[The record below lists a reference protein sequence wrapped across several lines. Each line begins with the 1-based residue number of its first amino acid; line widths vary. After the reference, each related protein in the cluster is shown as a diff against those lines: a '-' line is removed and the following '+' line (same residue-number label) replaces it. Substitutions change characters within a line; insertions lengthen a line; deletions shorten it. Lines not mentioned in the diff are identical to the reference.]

1 MSLTR
6 LQPLSVN
13 ANADFTFANVT
24 STYFLG
30 NGYFLTGITTGGT
43 SIVNGNSNVAVSA
56 NSNVTI
62 GVAGT
67 SNVVVVTQNTV
78 DVTGNVSANFYTGN
92 GYYLTGITGGT
103 SYSNTNVAAYLPTY
117 TGNVSANYFIG
128 NGSTL
133 TDITGAN
140 VVGNVTYAVQSH
152 YANIANSVAGANV
165 SGNVSYAITSNYANT
180 ANAVAGTNVSGNVAD
195 AVHAYYADVA
205 NSVTGANV
213 SGNVTSAVQSHY
225 ANIANSV
232 TGANVSGQV
241 SNALIAGTVYTDAQ
255 PNITSVGTLSSLT
268 VSGLITATATGIKA
282 ANIQDTSGTVTL
294 VTRYGNQVGDIGVYG
309 NITAGTNGSGNVVAT
324 YFVGNGYY
332 LTGITGGTSYSNT
345 NVAAYL
351 PTYTGNVA
359 GNYFIGNGSTLTNIT
374 GSNVTGYVPNATN
387 ANSATTADTVTTN
400 AQPNITSVGI
410 LTGLVV
416 SGNITPTANL
426 TYSLGNNTHR
436 FNDLYLSGNTIF
448 LGTQSLSADGNGIS
462 ITGNLSG
469 SGSELTDIN
478 GANVTGQVSNA
489 LIAGTVYTTAQPNIT
504 SVGTLSGLSVTGLI
518 TATGTGIKASNIQ
531 DSAGTVTLVTGYA
544 SQSGDVGVYGN
555 IVAGTSGSGNITA
568 TYFVGNGYYL
578 TGISGGG
585 SYSNTNVSDYLPTYT
600 GNISAGNLSLT
611 GAITD
616 SGQLDIQTTAGSAN
630 IVLTPNGSGNVNTP
644 ANLTVTGNIT
654 GGAISANNT
663 LTIQQ
668 VTEKI
673 KVDSS
678 TGSGNYSIDYSQGST
693 VMLSGLSGN
702 INIVISNVPTT
713 SNISIV
719 TTAVISQGVTAY
731 IPSNVYINNS
741 LQTILWVSGATP
753 TGTASKNEVFS
764 FALLNNS
771 GSWAVLGQ
779 SSYYG

>member
-6 LQPLSVN
+6 LQPNSVN
-13 ANADFTFANVT
+13 KTAAFTFGNVT
-24 STYFLG
+24 ANYF
-30 NGYFLTGITTGGT
+30 
-43 SIVNGNSNVAVSA
+43 
-56 NSNVTI
+56 I
-62 GVAGT
+62 GDG
-67 SNVVVVTQNTV
+67 SQ
-78 DVTGNVSANFYTGN
+78 
-92 GYYLTGITGGT
+92 LTGITGGT
-103 SYSNTNVAAYLPTY
+103 YSNTNVAAYLPTY

-128 NGSTL
+128 NGSLL
-133 TDITGAN
+133 TGLTESSYGNAN
-140 VVGNVTYAVQSH
+140 V
-152 YANIANSVAGANV
+152 AN
-165 SGNVSYAITSNYANT
+165 
-180 ANAVAGTNVSGNVAD
+180 
-195 AVHAYYADVA
+195 
-205 NSVTGANV
+205 
-213 SGNVTSAVQSHY
+213 
-225 ANIANSV
+225 
-232 TGANVSGQV
+232 
-241 SNALIAGTVYTDAQ
+241 
-255 PNITSVGTLSSLT
+255 
-268 VSGLITATATGIKA
+268 
-282 ANIQDTSGTVTL
+282 
-294 VTRYGNQVGDIGVYG
+294 
-309 NITAGTNGSGNVVAT
+309 
-324 YFVGNGYY
+324 
-332 LTGITGGTSYSNT
+332 
-345 NVAAYL
+345 YL
-351 PTYTGNVA
+351 PTYTGNVSA
-359 GNYFIGNGSTLTNIT
+359 NYFIGNGSTLTNIT
-374 GSNVTGYVPNATN
+374 GSNVTGYVPNAN
-387 ANSATTADTVTTN
+387 VANTATIAGTVTTN

-469 SGSELTDIN
+469 SGSELTGIN

-504 SVGTLSGLSVTGLI
+504 SVGTLSGLSVSGLI

-555 IVAGTSGSGNITA
+555 ITAGTSGSGNITA
-568 TYFVGNGYYL
+568 TYFVGNGSQL
-578 TGISGGG
+578 TGITATPTGSNTELQFNNAGSLGASSKLTWNGTLLSTENLAVTNSSGDEGGEILLSKPVSNTTIAGTGVTVDIYQNKIRFFEQGGTARGAYIDITAAGAGVASNLLAGG
-585 SYSNTNVSDYLPTYT
+585 STVSPGGSNTYVQFN
-600 GNISAGNLSLT
+600 
-611 GAITD
+611 D
-616 SGQLDIQTTAGSAN
+616 SGSFGGVADLTFNKATNTLSA
-630 IVLTPNGSGNVNTP
+630 T
-644 ANLTVTGNIT
+644 NLTVTGNIT

-702 INIVISNVPTT
+702 INIVISNVPAI

-771 GSWAVLGQ
+771 GSWTVLGQ